1 MNNADW
7 KKDFYILWAGQA
19 VSVLTSA
26 VLQMALIWYLTAITQ
41 SAFILSMASLAGF
54 LPSAVLGTVA
64 GTLVDRI
71 DRKAVLIVADLF
83 IALVSLIIAVASFYS
98 SLPVWLVIAVLAVRS
113 IGTAFHTPAIS
124 AVAPL
129 IVPTEQLTKCAGYTQ
144 SLQTIGYIAGTA
156 VAGVLYPIWSIS
168 GMVALDIAG
177 AVIASLAVA
186 LIRIPKPEKAEET
199 RSDTSFWIE
208 MKEGYSIVKQDK
220 GVFALIWIAAAF
232 TLLYSPINAL
242 FPLMSL
248 DYFEGTTLQASVA
261 EIAFSAGMI
270 IGGIILGLWGGFK
283 NRGIGISISIALM
296 GVPIFISGLLPQ
308 NGFWGF
314 AFLCVIMGISGPF
327 YNGPVTALMQ
337 ERIAADYLGRVFGLY
352 GSAASLAMPVGLII
366 SGFFADGI
374 GVNKWFLIT
383 GILIVFISVLCHVI
397 PSIKNIDSNEAENK
411 RENIG

>member
-64 GTLVDRI
+64 GTLVDRM
-71 DRKAVLIVADLF
+71 DRKAVLIIADLF
-83 IALVSLIIAVASFYS
+83 IALVSLIIAVVSFYS

-296 GVPIFISGLLPQ
+296 GVPVFISGLLPQ

-397 PSIKNIDSNEAENK
+397 PSIKNIDSIEAENK
-411 RENIG
+411 

>member
-1 MNNADW
+1 MNNTNW
-7 KKDFYILWAGQA
+7 KRTFYILWAGQA

-64 GTLVDRI
+64 GTLVDRMN
-71 DRKAVLIVADLF
+71 RKTVLIVADLF
-83 IALVSLIIAVASFYS
+83 IALVSLIIAVVSFYS

-177 AVIASLAVA
+177 AIIASLAVA

-232 TLLYSPINAL
+232 MLLYSPINAL

-352 GSAASLAMPVGLII
+352 GSAVSLAMPVGLII

-397 PSIKNIDSNEAENK
+397 PSIKNIDSIEAENT
-411 RENIG
+411 

>member
-1 MNNADW
+1 MNNTNW
-7 KKDFYILWAGQA
+7 KRTFYILWAGQA

-64 GTLVDRI
+64 GTLVDRMN
-71 DRKAVLIVADLF
+71 RKTVLIVADLF
-83 IALVSLIIAVASFYS
+83 IALVSLIIAVVSFYS

-177 AVIASLAVA
+177 AIIASLAVA

-232 TLLYSPINAL
+232 MLLYSPINAL

-397 PSIKNIDSNEAENK
+397 PSIKNIDSIEAENK
-411 RENIG
+411 

>member
-64 GTLVDRI
+64 GTLVDRM

-129 IVPTEQLTKCAGYTQ
+129 IVPMEQLTKCAGYTQ

-397 PSIKNIDSNEAENK
+397 PSIKNIDSIETKNK
-411 RENIG
+411 

>member
-64 GTLVDRI
+64 GTLVDRM

-352 GSAASLAMPVGLII
+352 GSTASLAMPVGLII

>member
-64 GTLVDRI
+64 GTLVDRM

-397 PSIKNIDSNEAENK
+397 PSIKNIDSIETKNK
-411 RENIG
+411 

>member
-1 MNNADW
+1 M
-7 KKDFYILWAGQA
+7 WAGQA
-19 VSVLTSA
+19 VSVLTSS

-64 GTLVDRI
+64 GTLVDRM
-71 DRKAVLIVADLF
+71 DRKTVLIVADLF
-83 IALVSLIIAVASFYS
+83 IALVSLIIAVVSFYS

-199 RSDTSFWIE
+199 RSDTNFWIE

-296 GVPIFISGLLPQ
+296 GVPVFISGLLPQ

-397 PSIKNIDSNEAENK
+397 PSIKNIDSIEAEK
-411 RENIG
+411 K

>member
-1 MNNADW
+1 MNNTNW
-7 KKDFYILWAGQA
+7 KRTFYILWAGQA

-64 GTLVDRI
+64 GTLVDRMN
-71 DRKAVLIVADLF
+71 RKTVLIVADLF
-83 IALVSLIIAVASFYS
+83 IALVSLIIAVVSFYS

-177 AVIASLAVA
+177 AIIASLAVA

-232 TLLYSPINAL
+232 MLLYSPINAL

-327 YNGPVTALMQ
+327 YNGPVTAPMQ

-352 GSAASLAMPVGLII
+352 GSAVSLAMPVGLII

-397 PSIKNIDSNEAENK
+397 PSIKNIDSIEAENK
-411 RENIG
+411 

>member
-1 MNNADW
+1 M
-7 KKDFYILWAGQA
+7 
-19 VSVLTSA
+19 
-26 VLQMALIWYLTAITQ
+26 
-41 SAFILSMASLAGF
+41 
-54 LPSAVLGTVA
+54 
-64 GTLVDRI
+64 
-71 DRKAVLIVADLF
+71 
-83 IALVSLIIAVASFYS
+83 II
-98 SLPVWLVIAVLAVRS
+98 
-113 IGTAFHTPAIS
+113 
-124 AVAPL
+124 
-129 IVPTEQLTKCAGYTQ
+129 LTKCAGYTQ
-144 SLQTIGYIAGTA
+144 SLQTIDYIAGTA
-156 VAGVLYPIWSIS
+156 VAGVLYSIWSIS

-296 GVPIFISGLLPQ
+296 GVPVFISGLLPQ

-352 GSAASLAMPVGLII
+352 GTAASLAMPVGAL
-366 SGFFADGI
+366 
-374 GVNKWFLIT
+374 
-383 GILIVFISVLCHVI
+383 
-397 PSIKNIDSNEAENK
+397 E
-411 RENIG
+411 